1 MNQVKTSSFVNTST
15 HVQEP
20 GQHQVEAPTWLII
33 IVLICALVV
42 LKKFIYIKDPKRNGK

>member
-1 MNQVKTSSFVNTST
+1 MNQVKPSSFVGSQ
-15 HVQEP
+15 VQEP

-33 IVLICALVV
+33 VVLICALVV